1 MATSVEVT
9 ARLAEDGRVALV
21 VTDSGGGVRPDQLPT
36 LFERFR
42 RAGPGREGARRGL
55 GIGLSVV
62 RGLVEAMGG
71 AVTARSSDLGG
82 LAVELELPLAELPAE
97 LAAS

>member
-1 MATSVEVT
+1 MTTSVEVT

-71 AVTARSSDLGG
+71 EVSAALSEAGG
-82 LAVELELPLAELPAE
+82 LAITVLLRAAPAE
-97 LAAS
+97 PGA